1 METNS
6 VMTWPGVVH
15 AKGSDVNN
23 LCAMF
28 PSVVSSNML
37 RVYSNS
43 ISNMNIVKHALSNE
57 CVPVYFSFSPSSASP
72 VSPCVLTYSSS
83 PSLLSLFHAPILLS
97 LLHAPV
103 LLSPSSPPQFAPV
116 APARS
121 NQKALHISLGFLY
134 RISLHAKQ
142 LHFDHPW
149 YTCQSLRLP
158 LPLLISS
165 PPSSNPPQI
174 THVAFLPGLGVGMK
188 LFIINNIYRKYPKVY
203 KIVSKV
209 VQRCKCIFINLRCS

>member
-1 METNS
+1 M
-6 VMTWPGVVH
+6 
-15 AKGSDVNN
+15 
-23 LCAMF
+23 
-28 PSVVSSNML
+28 
-37 RVYSNS
+37 
-43 ISNMNIVKHALSNE
+43 ISTSLFQCLQQALKQVQ
-57 CVPVYFSFSPSSASP
+57 VPVPHLPYLCPLPSP
-72 VSPCVLTYSSS
+72 L
-83 PSLLSLFHAPILLS
+83 LLS
-97 LLHAPV
+97 LLLWHQSEATRK
-103 LLSPSSPPQFAPV
+103 LYTY
-116 APARS
+116 
-121 NQKALHISLGFLY
+121 LGFLY

-149 YTCQSLRLP
+149 YTYQSLRLP

>member
-1 METNS
+1 MYLACVMLVWNDIHFFIS
-6 VMTWPGVVH
+6 VSAASSQTGPG
-15 AKGSDVNN
+15 
-23 LCAMF
+23 
-28 PSVVSSNML
+28 
-37 RVYSNS
+37 
-43 ISNMNIVKHALSNE
+43 
-57 CVPVYFSFSPSSASP
+57 SSASSP
-72 VSPCVLTYSSS
+72 VLVSSS
-83 PSLLSLFHAPILLS
+83 
-97 LLHAPV
+97 
-103 LLSPSSPPQFAPV
+103 LSPPPQFAPV

-121 NQKALHISLGFLY
+121 NQKALYISLGFLY

-149 YTCQSLRLP
+149 YTYQSLRLP